1 MLLRLRMVE
10 ETENDPAET
19 WKWRS
24 WGCFPNTQGGQDLR
38 IICRPMVVRSVFIRD
53 RLDQAPPLIHV
64 VFSAKLIEPWRDFNF
79 ASIAAFRFQLG
90 GDNGAGSDLGE
101 QVFENIVCILELS
114 LSLGCQ
120 ENNKDVFTAFTGLRG
135 THHTHVED

>member
-19 WKWRS
+19 WKWS
-24 WGCFPNTQGGQDLR
+24 ESGGVFPTQGGQDLR

-53 RLDQAPPLIHV
+53 RLDQHPLLSTL
-64 VFSAKLIEPWRDFNF
+64 FSLQRFIEPWRDFNF

-90 GDNGAGSDLGE
+90 SDNGAGSDLGE
-101 QVFENIVCILELS
+101 
-114 LSLGCQ
+114 LG
-120 ENNKDVFTAFTGLRG
+120 L
-135 THHTHVED
+135 